1 MMVQYILKRKK
12 ETAGFTL
19 IEVLI
24 SLTLLTIVLGA
35 IYSTFFMVQR
45 ALERFDNVSL
55 KYHEA
60 RTALDII
67 RREIESAYIK
77 KPQNKDITR
86 NKTLFLVKDRD
97 IFGNSASTIYFTSF
111 SFRDKNLHVIS
122 YSVEESENKLKLL
135 KMEAPAVTISA
146 LFSSLYQAELMDGIE
161 GFSVETLFNNKW
173 VKTWDASQINKLP
186 DSVRVSILF
195 DDNGRKVKLTEYA
208 RPRINKSL

>member
-1 MMVQYILKRKK
+1 MIQYIIKTKK
-12 ETAGFTL
+12 KTAGFTL

-45 ALERFDNVSL
+45 ALERFENVSL

-60 RTALDII
+60 RTTLDII

-86 NKTLFLVKDRD
+86 NKTLFLLKDRD
-97 IFGNSASTIYFTSF
+97 IFGNSASTLYFTSF
-111 SFRDKNLHVIS
+111 PYRDKNLHVIS
-122 YSVEESENKLKLL
+122 YSVEESENTLKLL
-135 KMEAPAVTISA
+135 KMEAPAVTLST
-146 LFSSLYQAELMDGIE
+146 LFSNLYKAELMDGIE

-173 VKTWDASQINKLP
+173 VKTWDASQINDLP
-186 DSVRVSILF
+186 DSVRVSIIF

-208 RPRINKSL
+208 KPRIGKSL

>member
-1 MMVQYILKRKK
+1 MMIQYIIKTKK
-12 ETAGFTL
+12 KTAGFTL

-45 ALERFDNVSL
+45 ALERFENVSL

-60 RTALDII
+60 RTALDLI

-86 NKTLFLVKDRD
+86 NKTLFLLKDRD
-97 IFGNSASTIYFTSF
+97 IFGNSASTLYFTSF
-111 SFRDKNLHVIS
+111 PYRDKNLHVIS
-122 YSVEESENKLKLL
+122 YSVEESDNKLKLL
-135 KMEAPAVTISA
+135 KMEAPAVTLST
-146 LFSSLYQAELMDGIE
+146 LFSNLYKAELMDGIE
-161 GFSVETLFNNKW
+161 GFSVETLFNNNW
-173 VKTWDASQINKLP
+173 VKTWDASQINDLP
-186 DSVRVSILF
+186 GSVRISIMF

-208 RPRINKSL
+208 KPRIGKSL